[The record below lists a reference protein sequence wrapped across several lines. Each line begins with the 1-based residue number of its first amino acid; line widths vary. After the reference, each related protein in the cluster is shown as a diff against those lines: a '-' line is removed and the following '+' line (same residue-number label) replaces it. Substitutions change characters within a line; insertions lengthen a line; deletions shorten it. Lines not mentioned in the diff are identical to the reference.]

1 LLVCAGAVVE
11 EVENEDRQPK
21 EYQEAL
27 SNVYAQEIQTLSP
40 FLGCNFSNDG
50 VPEKARASSTYT

>member
-11 EVENEDRQPK
+11 DVENEDRQPK
-21 EYQEAL
+21 EDQEAL
-27 SNVYAQEIQTLSP
+27 RNVHAQEIEVLSP

-50 VPEKARASSTYT
+50 VPEKACALSTYT